1 MTSRNWTRRQI
12 LKGAGVALSVP
23 WLETF
28 APRTARAQA
37 AAAAAR
43 KRFITMYFSNG
54 TAAFWTPTGSGAKDA
69 WQLSPIMQPLA
80 PVKSH
85 LLAMSGVDNTT
96 PFITAK
102 DPDGTH
108 PTGSHGALSASTWT
122 AAIPNG
128 MNNGISV
135 DQVVANN
142 IAAGPNP
149 TTLHS
154 LQVGLST
161 VDSFTDG
168 LAPPH
173 SRSMSWKS
181 ASEPLYKTVNPQA
194 VFDRL
199 MSAGGGAPPP
209 SAGGNTTPTPD
220 PAAARRR
227 ALQKS
232 ALDYIV
238 ESSSSLQM
246 RLSTSDRARLD
257 QFLTSVKALETR
269 IAKSGMG
276 ALPQT
281 PASCKPTTRAA
292 APVAVGMTPA
302 SYSRAAHADM
312 MIDLAMMALT
322 CDTTRVVS
330 YMLDDARS
338 EFVYKFLVPR
348 TFTAGGSTPG
358 TSGGCDQYHA
368 LQHAGETNNQ
378 FATIGYW
385 MSQKASDLAAK
396 LAAINEGAAGSML
409 DNTVIMFASGMHG
422 SNHKGIDIPVALI
435 GNAGGALKQDTYVP
449 FVTPQ
454 QIANLHLTI
463 IQKVFGGA
471 DAKFGSSTGIV
482 PEILA

>member
-1 MTSRNWTRRQI
+1 MSSTSWTRRQV
-12 LKGAGVALSVP
+12 LRGAGVALALP

-28 APRTARAQA
+28 APRTARAQT
-37 AAAAAR
+37 AAAR
-43 KRFITMYFSNG
+43 RRFVTMYFSNG
-54 TAAFWTPTGSGAKDA
+54 TAAFWTPTGSGAADA
-69 WQLSPIMQPLA
+69 WQLSPIMEPLA
-80 PVKSH
+80 PSKAK
-85 LLAMSGVDNTT
+85 LLAMSNVSNTT
-96 PFITAK
+96 PFVTDK
-102 DPDGTH
+102 DPTGTH

-122 AAIPNG
+122 AAIPVG
-128 MNNGISV
+128 MNNGISI

-181 ASEPLYKTVNPQA
+181 ASEPLYKVVNPQA

-199 MSAGGGAPPP
+199 MGAGVGAAPP
-209 SAGGNTTPTPD
+209 SAMGNVSPTPD
-220 PAAARRR
+220 PAAERRR
-227 ALQKS
+227 ALRQS
-232 ALDYIV
+232 ALDYIIQ
-238 ESSSSLQM
+238 SSQALQT
-246 RLSTSDRARLD
+246 RLGASDRVRVD
-257 QFLTSVKALETR
+257 QFLSSVRALEVR
-269 IAKSGMG
+269 VQKSGMP
-276 ALPQT
+276 AAAQT
-281 PASCKPTTRAA
+281 PASCKPTTRASYS
-292 APVAVGMTPA
+292 VAVGMTPA
-302 SYSRAAHADM
+302 NYSRADHANLM
-312 MIDLAMMALT
+312 TDLVVMALQ
-322 CDTTRVVS
+322 CDITRVAS

-348 TFTAGGSTPG
+348 AFTAAGSTPG

-378 FATIGYW
+378 FATIGWW
-385 MSQKASDLAAK
+385 MAQKANDLASK
-396 LAAINEGAAGSML
+396 LAAVSEGAAGSML

-435 GNAGGALKQDTYVP
+435 GNGGGVLKQDTYVP
-449 FVTPQ
+449 FATEQ
-454 QIANLHLTI
+454 QMANLHLTVA
-463 IQKVFGGA
+463 QKVFGC
-471 DAKFGSSTGIV
+471 KETSFGSSTGII